1 MLRMNPG
8 QMISGDD
15 ESQYYSTDSAASPR
29 SMAGGGGLTD
39 RATSP
44 SAASVTS
51 LQSVSSQASVTGRR
65 YWKGTSYEQEQVI
78 LSTFQQRFQKS
89 FVW

>member
-1 MLRMNPG
+1 MKCSNWANLFFFRLHRRDFIAAEL
-8 QMISGDD
+8 QYD

-29 SMAGGGGLTD
+29 SSTGVSGGLTDRADGGGLTD

-65 YWKGTSYEQEQVI
+65 
-78 LSTFQQRFQKS
+78 
-89 FVW
+89 